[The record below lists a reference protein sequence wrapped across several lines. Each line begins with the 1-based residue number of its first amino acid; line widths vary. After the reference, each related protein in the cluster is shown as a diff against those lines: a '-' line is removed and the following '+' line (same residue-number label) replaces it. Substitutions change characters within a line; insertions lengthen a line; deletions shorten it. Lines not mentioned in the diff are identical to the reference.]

1 MVLTY
6 LLTVLLPIGI
16 ALVLLTVG
24 AAAEPESGGTH
35 HSVVGGQALPEQAAQ
50 LVVAVGLIITCA
62 KVFGALAATVRQP
75 PVIGEIVAGILL
87 GPSVLG
93 AASGELFEWLY
104 PVEVRA
110 VLDGLAQLGVIGLM
124 FVVGR
129 EMRRVGLRVRRA
141 VTMSVAQASLTGP
154 FLGGVVMAVV
164 LPRQWAGDD
173 ASLTTFAIFLGT
185 ALSITALPVLARI
198 LTERGDSGSVIGQ
211 IAVRCAAIS
220 DLVAWGVIGVL
231 AALSGAGSRWSAVL
245 SVILLVSYATVLLW
259 KGRPLLERVFGPL
272 SEKWSR
278 QLTVLALLACLFGSA
293 AVTAA
298 LGGHVVVG
306 ALLFGAVCP
315 ALPAHADRE
324 AERATNIGCSCL
336 LPFIFI
342 GSGLRIDMWR
352 SGLDLELVGVTAAVT
367 SVAMLGKILGPTLI
381 ARASSFNWAEAGSLG
396 VLLNA
401 RGLTELIVLNI
412 GLQLG
417 LISERMFVTLVFM
430 TLLTT
435 AMTVPLL
442 DLLARWR
449 ERGNRG
455 TVSRVDAGCDRTE
468 LGFASDTC

>member
-6 LLTVLLPIGI
+6 LLPIGM

-24 AAAEPESGGTH
+24 AAVEPESGGTH
-35 HSVVGGQALPEQAAQ
+35 RSVVGGQALPEQAAQ
-50 LVVAVGLIITCA
+50 LVLAVGLIITCA

-104 PVEVRA
+104 PADVRV

-129 EMRRVGLRVRRA
+129 EMRRVGLRAHRA
-141 VTMSVAQASLTGP
+141 VTVSVAQVSLTGS
-154 FLGGVVMAVV
+154 FLGGVVIAVV

-173 ASLTTFAIFLGT
+173 ASLATFAIFLGT
-185 ALSITALPVLARI
+185 ALSVTALPVLARI
-198 LTERGDSGSVIGQ
+198 LSERGDSGSVIGQ

-220 DLVAWGVIGVL
+220 DLVAWCVIGVL
-231 AALSGAGSRWSAVL
+231 TALSGAGSRSSAVL
-245 SVILLVSYATVLLW
+245 SVILLGSYATVLLW
-259 KGRPLLERVFGPL
+259 KGGPLLERVFGPL
-272 SEKWSR
+272 SRKWSR
-278 QLTVLALLACLFGSA
+278 QLTVLALLACLLGSA

-298 LGGHVVVG
+298 LGGHLLVG

-315 ALPAHADRE
+315 ALPAHADQE
-324 AERATNIGCSCL
+324 AERATTMGSACL
-336 LPFIFI
+336 LPFIFV

-352 SGLDLELVGVTAAVT
+352 SGLDPELLGVTAVVT
-367 SVAMLGKILGPTLI
+367 GVAMLGKILGPALI
-381 ARASSFNWAEAGSLG
+381 ARVSSFSWSAAGSLG
-396 VLLNA
+396 VMLNA

-417 LISERMFVTLVFM
+417 LISERMFVALVFM

-449 ERGNRG
+449 HREHLGA
-455 TVSRVDAGCDRTE
+455 VSQVGV
-468 LGFASDTC
+468 SV